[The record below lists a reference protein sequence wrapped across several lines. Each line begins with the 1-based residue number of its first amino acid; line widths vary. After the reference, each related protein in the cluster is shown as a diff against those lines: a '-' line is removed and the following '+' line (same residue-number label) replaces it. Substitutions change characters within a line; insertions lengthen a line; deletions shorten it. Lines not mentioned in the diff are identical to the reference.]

1 MLWRQKG
8 LKDSMEHEGY
18 SDQTMN
24 DMEEFLTPESK
35 EIREWLT
42 IQYEDNYHKINKVF
56 RAQNG
61 FSLPKTDFYSPAIR
75 MAQKEAKDMS
85 IDSEGRQAMSVDPN
99 FTITR
104 TTNRAPMDQTA
115 GALNI
120 WMAHSMQTN
129 HYVAWADTVKVL
141 RSVFSDKSVRT
152 NIRGY
157 VGKSAMEVID
167 ERLDWFADGGNRK
180 ATHIAAL
187 DKLRAA
193 HTYGSLGF
201 KWSIAMKQLTSLPA
215 YAFDMS
221 FKDFGKY
228 FGLFA
233 KDFKKNIGEMLD
245 TPYVQTRF
253 KSGYERDVIDGL
265 RREGGSRF
273 MKALQVGML
282 SGKAG
287 DIVPVIIGGWMARQ
301 RSYDNAKKAGLS
313 DADARKKSDIDFEMI
328 TDRAQQAGDMKD
340 LSSFQ
345 GGGSM
350 FKLFTMYK
358 TSPRQYYA
366 NVSESFLDMR
376 AGKEGSKKDFA
387 RRFFIAQV
395 MLPLTFQFVS
405 DITKAPFRDDDEET
419 IAGENYLRAMLLGPL
434 NGIFIMG
441 DALDMIASGIADTTI
456 WAKKVTI
463 LDGVQEVAQGF
474 GKLDPLG
481 LVASFISGEDWDGD
495 ITGAADKIARG
506 MGRITPGAMTFY
518 DIIRDE
524 IKRLEGITEVF
535 D

>member
-1 MLWRQKG
+1 
-8 LKDSMEHEGY
+8 
-18 SDQTMN
+18 
-24 DMEEFLTPESK
+24 
-35 EIREWLT
+35 
-42 IQYEDNYHKINKVF
+42 
-56 RAQNG
+56 
-61 FSLPKTDFYSPAIR
+61 
-75 MAQKEAKDMS
+75 
-85 IDSEGRQAMSVDPN
+85 
-99 FTITR
+99 
-104 TTNRAPMDQTA
+104 MDQTA

-120 WMAHSMQTN
+120 WMSHSMQTN

-141 RSVFSDKSVRT
+141 RSVFSDRSVRN

-157 VGKSAMEVID
+157 VGKSAMETID
-167 ERLDWFADGGNRK
+167 ERLEWFADGGNRK
-180 ATHIAAL
+180 ATHVAAL

-233 KDFKKNIGEMLD
+233 KDFKKNIGEMLN

-301 RSYDNAKKAGLS
+301 RSYDNAKKSGLS
-313 DADARKKSDIDFEMI
+313 DADARKKSDLDFEMI

-395 MLPLTFQFVS
+395 MLPLTFQLVS

-419 IAGENYLRAMLLGPL
+419 ISGEDYLRAMLLGPL

-456 WAKKVTI
+456 WAKKITI

-474 GKLDPLG
+474 GKLNARG
-481 LVASFISGEDWDGD
+481 LISSFMSGEDWDGD